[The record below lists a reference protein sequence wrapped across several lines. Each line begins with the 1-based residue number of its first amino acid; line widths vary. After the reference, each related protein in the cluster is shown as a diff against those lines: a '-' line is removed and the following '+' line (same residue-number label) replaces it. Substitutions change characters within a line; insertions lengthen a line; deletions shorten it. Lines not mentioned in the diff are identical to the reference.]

1 MCQSLGTWDLGN
13 SRYST
18 GFVEAFVYWVLGR
31 VVFDISSWEMLS
43 SKRTG
48 ILGTLLISAAQANSL
63 L

>member
-1 MCQSLGTWDLGN
+1 MPIIRYMGSGY
-13 SRYST
+13 SSYST
-18 GFVEAFVYWVLGR
+18 GFVEAVVYRVLGR

-48 ILGTLLISAAQANSL
+48 ILGTLLVSAAQAKSL